1 MKILSAIA
9 AASFAVSVCA
19 QVQTLSVDP
28 AGIGLTYTNPG
39 ANFFDLDV
47 TNPLGVTLQELTV
60 QLNSPA
66 GTVGSIELW
75 TTATTHIGN
84 ENTTAV
90 WQQRATGTVTAAATV
105 SVCLNPIG
113 PNTLFLPQGTYGV
126 AVVYVDVNHVFDGT
140 LTYPT
145 GPYFDT
151 NISIDNGTTQATAW
165 TSVPLN
171 AFMFGNPAVQYN
183 GTLMPFDVSYSVGPI
198 AHACATCGTSGEGSN
213 ISSASTFQ
221 LFGEPTPNADASAAL
236 QGKVMTFIPNGS
248 GNGYIITDGT
258 GTGPV
263 YVPPTGNETVLP
275 QADNQEVPIQT
286 QLLYQYPDD
295 SGTPNLTQ
303 NFFINDNGYV
313 SLEQT
318 QTAFASAPR
327 EPQAIMQAM
336 SAAYY
341 AFHDYDNSEAG
352 SGDIS
357 WEEDLVNGILYVTWD
372 NVEGVPNTVA
382 NPSTIQF
389 QFEAFT
395 GLVHIVFDLIDP
407 VGGSTVSGGDNT
419 MIGWSPAGASPRT
432 DEMDFTTLLTA
443 PLTLS
448 QPEVMP
454 FTLENSGPPIINS
467 SFDLLTSNE
476 PTMSIGVNLLNTAT
490 LALPLDLGALGGPAN
505 TLLYLDPATS
515 ILNTISNITGV
526 GTMSLTIPV
535 ANNPALSGLEIHSQ
549 SFWLDLAGANVPF
562 TNVISSNLVTCTV
575 GNF

>member
-9 AASFAVSVCA
+9 AVSFAASVCA

-47 TNPLGVTLQELTV
+47 TNPAGVTLQELTV

-84 ENTTAV
+84 ENNTAV
-90 WQQRATGTVTAAATV
+90 WQQRATGTVTAAATA
-105 SVCLNPIG
+105 SICLNPIG
-113 PNTLFLPQGTYGV
+113 PNTLFLPTGTYGI

-145 GPYFDT
+145 GPYFDA
-151 NISIDNGTTQATAW
+151 NISIDNGTTQANAW
-165 TSVPLN
+165 TSAPLN
-171 AFMFGNPAVQYN
+171 AFQFGNPAVQYN
-183 GTLMPFDVSYSVGPI
+183 GTLMQFDVAYSVGPI

-213 ISSASTFQ
+213 IHSASTYQ

-248 GNGYIITDGT
+248 GTGYIVTDGT

-263 YVPPTGNETVLP
+263 YVPPSGLQTALP
-275 QADNQEVPIQT
+275 QMDNQEVGIQT
-286 QLLYQYPDD
+286 ALLYQFPGDT
-295 SGTPNLTQ
+295 GTQLTQ
-303 NFFINDNGYV
+303 DFFINDNGYV
-313 SLEQT
+313 SLEQA

-327 EPQAIMQAM
+327 EPQAIMQGA

-357 WEEDLVNGILYVTWD
+357 WEEDLINGILYVTWD

-407 VGGSTVSGGDNT
+407 VGGSNVSGGDNT
-419 MIGWSPAGASPRT
+419 MIGWSPAGPSPRT
-432 DEMDFTTLLTA
+432 DAMDFTTLVTT
-443 PLTLS
+443 PITLS

-454 FTLENSGPPIINS
+454 FTLESVGPPIIGA
-467 SFDLLTSNE
+467 SFDLLASNE
-476 PTMSIGVNLLNTAT
+476 PTASIGVNLLSTST
-490 LALPLDLGALGGPAN
+490 LPAPIDLVALGAPAG
-505 TLLYLDPATS
+505 TLTYLDAGTS
-515 ILNTISNITGV
+515 ILNTISNIPGV
-526 GTMSLTIPV
+526 GAMSLTLPV
-535 ANNPALSGLEIHSQ
+535 ANNPALSGLQIHSQ
-549 SFWLDLAGANVPF
+549 AFWLDLAGTPAIFGNL
-562 TNVISSNLVTCTV
+562 ISSNLVTCTV